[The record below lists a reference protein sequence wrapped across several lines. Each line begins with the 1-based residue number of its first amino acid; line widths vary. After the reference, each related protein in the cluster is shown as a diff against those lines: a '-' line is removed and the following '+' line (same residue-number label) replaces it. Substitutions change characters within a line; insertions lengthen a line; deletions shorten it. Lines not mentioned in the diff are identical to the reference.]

1 MVCAEFSGARSL
13 VLPAR
18 NGPVFESHLCCELH
32 AQMTESANPEH
43 ANPTAAAR
51 AAVSQRVK
59 RRYARA
65 HQRRAVN
72 SREFIRHKRQRL
84 SRRNHVFTVAAIER
98 NSRGEQGTRP
108 AKKPATP
115 PMIAIAAI
123 PAVPTNTDS
132 LAVLPRLHPL
142 AHAINDTNNFM
153 SRHTRILD
161 TGPESFLD

>member
-1 MVCAEFSGARSL
+1 MVCAEFSGERFL
-13 VLPAR
+13 VLSAR
-18 NGPVFESHLCCELH
+18 NGHGFESHLCSELH

-43 ANPTAAAR
+43 GNHIAAAR

-72 SREFIRHKRQRL
+72 GREFIRHKRQRL
-84 SRRNHVFTVAAIER
+84 SRRNHVFSVAAIER
-98 NSRGEQGTRP
+98 NSRGEQGHR
-108 AKKPATP
+108 ARKELATP
-115 PMIAIAAI
+115 AMIAIAAI

-142 AHAINDTNNFM
+142 AHAINDTNDFM